1 MKLLHTSDWH
11 LGRVTYNHPRSDDHD
26 AVLREIVQIAQ
37 DRRPD
42 LILHTGDLF
51 DVVRPAYP
59 DIERGMHALQ
69 ELARVAP
76 VVVVCGNHDSPA
88 LFRIFQNLLGEDARI
103 RFVDRP
109 RHPRSG
115 GILEFSTAAGE
126 RIRLATLPFIHANRV
141 VDAFDAPE
149 SWNADYAERVQGY
162 EDILARGLEEGT
174 DPATDILLFAA
185 HLHVGGASFSGS
197 ERQITVAEAYATRS
211 ERIPAVTYAAFGHI
225 HKPQRLPGPVPG
237 RYAGSP
243 IQLDFGETDEEKQVV
258 FVEASPGRP
267 AEIEDIKLK
276 GGRALMRVSGTI
288 EEIRQKATAVGNALC
303 LVTVHTERLIPE
315 LSRSVRE
322 ALPDATVLEVFER
335 SAEPSARIV
344 TRADSEVHTEPS
356 NRELFA
362 EYVNQ
367 LAVRDR
373 QKASDV
379 FTEILDALASEQEP
393 QFTEEDL
400 LMTPLPHP
408 ESAV

>member
-26 AVLREIVQIAQ
+26 AVLREITQIAR
-37 DRRPD
+37 DRHPD

-69 ELARVAP
+69 ELARFAP

-88 LFRIFQNLLGEDARI
+88 LFRIFQNLLGDDARI

-109 RHPRSG
+109 RHPRNG
-115 GILEFSTAAGE
+115 GILEFPTAAGE
-126 RIRLATLPFIHANRV
+126 RIRLAALPFIHANRV

-149 SWNADYAERVQGY
+149 SWNADYAERVQSY
-162 EDILARGLEEGT
+162 EDILAKGLEEGS
-174 DPATDILLFAA
+174 DSASDILLFAA

-197 ERQITVAEAYATRS
+197 ERAITVADAYATRS
-211 ERIPAVTYAAFGHI
+211 ERIPAVSYAAFGHI

-243 IQLDFGETDEEKQVV
+243 IQLDFGEEGEEKQVV

-276 GGRALMRVSGTI
+276 GGRPLMRVSGTL
-288 EEIRQKATAVGNALC
+288 EELRQKAAEVGNALC
-303 LVTVHTERLIPE
+303 LVTVHTETTVPE
-315 LSRSVRE
+315 LSRSVRD
-322 ALPDATVLEVFER
+322 ALPHATVLEVFER
-335 SAEPSARIV
+335 SAAPSARIV
-344 TRADSEVHTEPS
+344 TRAGGDERTEPS

-362 EYVNQ
+362 VYLDQ

-373 QKASDV
+373 QKTSDV
-379 FTEILDALASEQEP
+379 FIEILEALSSEQEP
-393 QFTEEDL
+393 HFAEEDL
-400 LMTPLPHP
+400 LIAPLPHQ
-408 ESAV
+408 EAAL